1 MEEKVPS
8 FFRFED
14 LGVYTKAADYGKWII
29 RALHDVDTESKK
41 CLCRSIVNSA
51 MDISLN
57 IVEGSTRSKS
67 QFDHYLKIAKSAI
80 RECVTYTTVA
90 NGLGMLS
97 DEDCAQSREYLME
110 LTRMIGALIIS
121 LQRGSRKPREYNPG
135 MPLMQDDVEPEGDF
149 DSDFGDIEG

>member
-1 MEEKVPS
+1 MDEKVPS

-14 LGVYTKAADYGKWII
+14 LRVYTKAVDYSKWLI
-29 RALHDVDTESKK
+29 RTLRDADTESESNI
-41 CLCRSIVNSA
+41 CRTFVNSA

-80 RECVTYTTVA
+80 RECVIYTTVA
-90 NGLGMLS
+90 NGVEMLN
-97 DEDCAQSREYLME
+97 DEESEQSREYLME

-121 LQRGSRKPREYNPG
+121 LQRSTRKPREFNPALS
-135 MPLMQDDVEPEGDF
+135 PMQDDVESDNDF